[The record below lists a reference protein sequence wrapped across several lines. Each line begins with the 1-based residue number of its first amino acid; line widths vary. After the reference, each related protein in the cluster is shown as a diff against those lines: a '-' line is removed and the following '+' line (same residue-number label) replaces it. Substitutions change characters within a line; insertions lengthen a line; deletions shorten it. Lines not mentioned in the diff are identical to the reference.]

1 MNRVVAYVDGFNLYF
16 GLKEGYGRR
25 YHWLDLQKLV
35 ADLLQPDQQL
45 RAVQYFTARIRD
57 DPEGGSRQSTY
68 LDALANHSPL
78 VRITEGRFIQRPRGC
93 RSCGARWVVYEEKE
107 TDVNIAIAMIKDAAQ
122 DVYDTAIL
130 VSGDTDLRPV
140 VATVKQLRPDKRIV
154 VAFPPRRHSKA
165 LMRAADAF
173 ITIGH
178 GTIHNAQLPH
188 SVVTRGGITL
198 SRPVYW
204 S

>member
-1 MNRVVAYVDGFNLYF
+1 MNRVVADVDGFNLYF
-16 GLKEGYGRR
+16 GLKEAHGRR
-25 YHWLDLQKLV
+25 YHWLDLQRLV

-78 VRITEGRFIQRPRGC
+78 VHITEGRFKERPRGC

-122 DVYDTAIL
+122 DIYDTAIL

-178 GTIHNAQLPH
+178 GRIHNAQLPPEIITKGG
-188 SVVTRGGITL
+188 VALTR
-198 SRPVYW
+198 PAHW